1 MDTMTGYLNMI
12 PSNKIGIVFGSLTPP
27 EQLTAGAALAERL
40 GLGELWFSE
49 DCFFTGG
56 LSGLTQL
63 LAATRE
69 IPAGL
74 GLASIATRHP
84 AVLAMELAGLA
95 RTYPGRVRAGIGLG
109 NRGWLEQMGLLPP
122 RPLTALGETA
132 DVLRE
137 LLSGEPVDRKT
148 ETHTFSGIQLS
159 FPPAV
164 PPELW
169 VGAVNERGLRL
180 AGEKADGVLLSVLA
194 GPAYVRWVRGLLPR
208 HTPVTAFVLT
218 AIDEDERAARDAVRG
233 AVGMFLQAESES
245 ALVGKSPYA
254 GHIRAAVAGLA
265 PSETLTVPD
274 AWIGEFA
281 VAGTPGQVRAHLR
294 ALLEAGANS
303 LGLWLFPPDRLTAQ
317 LERLTSD
324 VLAPSSAAKAPTD
337 SVPGAAVNAMIA
349 RTPGSA
355 GISSNS

>member
-1 MDTMTGYLNMI
+1 MTGYPDMI
-12 PSNKIGIVFGSLTPP
+12 PGNKIGIVFGSLTPP
-27 EQLTAGAALAERL
+27 EQLAAGAALAERL

-63 LAATRE
+63 LAATRA

-95 RTYPGRVRAGIGLG
+95 RSYPGRVRAGIGLG
-109 NRGWLEQMGLLPP
+109 NRGWLEQMGVLPR

-137 LLSGEPVDRKT
+137 LLSGTPVDRDT
-148 ETHTFSGIQLS
+148 RIHAFSGIQLS
-159 FPPAV
+159 FPPGI

-180 AGEKADGVLLSVLA
+180 AGEKADGILLSVLA
-194 GPAYVRWVRGLLPR
+194 GPAYVRWVRGLVPR

-218 AIDEDERAARDAVRG
+218 AIDDDEQAARAAVRG

-254 GHIRAAVAGLA
+254 KEIRAAVAGLG
-265 PSETLTVPD
+265 PTETLAVDD

-303 LGLWLFPPDRLTAQ
+303 LGLWLFPPDRLEAQ
-317 LERLTSD
+317 LVRLASE
-324 VLAPSSAAKAPTD
+324 VLDSSSASSFRSVP
-337 SVPGAAVNAMIA
+337 VPGAGV
-349 RTPGSA
+349 
-355 GISSNS
+355 

>member
-1 MDTMTGYLNMI
+1 MI
-12 PSNKIGIVFGSLTPP
+12 PPNKIGVVFGSLTPP
-27 EQLTAGAALAERL
+27 EHLTAGAGLAERL

-137 LLSGEPVDRKT
+137 LLAGEAVDRQT
-148 ETHTFSGIQLS
+148 GTHVLSDIRLS
-159 FPPAV
+159 FPPEL

-169 VGAVNERGLRL
+169 IGAVNERGLRL

-194 GPAYVRWVRGLLPR
+194 GPAYLRWVRELLPR
-208 HTPVTAFVLT
+208 HTRVTAFVLT
-218 AIDEDERAARDAVRG
+218 AIDDDERTARDAVRP
-233 AVGMFLQAESES
+233 AVGMFLRAEAES

-254 GHIRAAVAGLA
+254 REIRAAVAGLA
-265 PSETLTVPD
+265 PAEELTVED
-274 AWIGEFA
+274 AWIDEFA
-281 VAGTPGQVRAHLR
+281 VAGTPDQVHARLGE
-294 ALLEAGANS
+294 LLTSGANS
-303 LGLWLFPPDRLTAQ
+303 LGLWLFPPDRLDDQ
-317 LERLTSD
+317 LHRLATE
-324 VLAPSSAAKAPTD
+324 VLAASTVSSAR
-337 SVPGAAVNAMIA
+337 SESLPGAAV
-349 RTPGSA
+349 
-355 GISSNS
+355 